1 MSKIIIKKEK
11 EQKILN
17 FYPNVYKDEIKDIIG
32 NVKTGDVV
40 DVITSD
46 MRFLARGYVTEGT
59 SAFVRILTTKDEK
72 LIENL
77 YLKEL
82 KMLMKKENI
91 Y

>member
-1 MSKIIIKKEK
+1 MSKIIIKRKGT
-11 EQKILN
+11 KILN

-32 NVKTGDVV
+32 NVKTGDIV

-82 KMLMKKENI
+82 KMLMKKKTFI
-91 Y
+91 K